1 MCESEQMTNA
11 GSASEP
17 VHLNN
22 HHTDTVSAILS
33 HPTGH
38 NIRWVDAIS
47 LVEAIGNVEEKHDGK
62 FRITIG
68 HEIEVFHRPRH
79 KDLETQQV
87 LDLRRMLSNAGYVGK
102 DAGKEV

>member
-1 MCESEQMTNA
+1 MTHA
-11 GSASEP
+11 DQAQEP

-22 HHTDTVSAILS
+22 HHTDTLSTILS

-47 LVEAIGNVEEKHDGK
+47 LIEAIGIVEDKHDGK

-68 HEIEVFHRPRH
+68 KEVEVFHRPRH

-87 LDLRRMLSNAGYVGK
+87 VDLRRMLSNAGFVGK
-102 DAGKEV
+102 DAGKEI